1 MGGCKEGF
9 KITEEIIALDNLKA
23 KVFKYITYKKRTA
36 NEVRQKFANENQ
48 DLLEDVIEYFK
59 EQNYINEE
67 EYIERTINEFLA
79 LKSMSIKEIS
89 YKLSGKGVD
98 RHALD
103 KYICDNKEMLLE
115 YEINSAKKL
124 IEKNLG
130 KKEMNDIKKYLF
142 QKGFMSESI
151 SIAIDDLDIS

>member
-9 KITEEIIALDNLKA
+9 KITEEIIALDDLKA

-67 EYIERTINEFLA
+67 EYIERSINEFLA

-89 YKLSGKGVD
+89 YK
-98 RHALD
+98 
-103 KYICDNKEMLLE
+103 
-115 YEINSAKKL
+115 
-124 IEKNLG
+124 
-130 KKEMNDIKKYLF
+130 
-142 QKGFMSESI
+142 
-151 SIAIDDLDIS
+151 